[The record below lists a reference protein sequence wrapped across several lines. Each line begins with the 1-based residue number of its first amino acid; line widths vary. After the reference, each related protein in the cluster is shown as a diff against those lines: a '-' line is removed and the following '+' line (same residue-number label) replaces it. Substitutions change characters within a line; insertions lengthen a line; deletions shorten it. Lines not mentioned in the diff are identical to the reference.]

1 ADRFPGHEVIRID
14 GVEAESAAGWTEA
27 IHPDQLAYVIY
38 TSGST
43 GQPKGVAISHGSLSL
58 HMNDFIGSYGITA
71 DDVVLQL
78 ATISFDV
85 GTEQ

>member
-1 ADRFPGHEVIRID
+1 MIEDAGVRRIVVDASTADRFPGHEVIRID

-58 HMNDFIGSYGITA
+58 HMNDF
-71 DDVVLQL
+71 
-78 ATISFDV
+78 
-85 GTEQ
+85 